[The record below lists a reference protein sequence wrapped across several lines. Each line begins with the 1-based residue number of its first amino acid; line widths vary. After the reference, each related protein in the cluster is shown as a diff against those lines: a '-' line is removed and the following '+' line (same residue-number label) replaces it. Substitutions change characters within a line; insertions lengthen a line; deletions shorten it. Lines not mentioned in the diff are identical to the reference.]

1 MQKTLIFIGVLISI
15 FFSKNLTAA
24 EPLECLKDAKAPEVI
39 QNEKGFYTLK
49 GKPLNF
55 DPCHSSVRFKVPTS
69 STKPPLFIFVHG
81 AGGFH
86 DNMRAFNLFYENG
99 FAVLGYDAFEPNGI
113 SQNMKGSVTNSQRQ
127 EMIFAA
133 TVGAMEWALKQ
144 KDIDTKRIYLYGI
157 SNGAT
162 VVVNL
167 AAMYDKTKI
176 KAVFSEAPAHAGMG
190 MPDDIKVP
198 LVLIFGK
205 EDTYGT
211 AANNPGLRWLHNGS
225 CRLNVYIPEAPKG
238 NSFNCNI
245 NSSPQMD
252 GESHLTWYEKQKSKK
267 KDIQIWLY
275 DDAAHG
281 IFNGELRQ
289 QTRGTPDGFKF
300 SAPEGAKS
308 EVKLKYLNDL
318 LTYINNHK

>member
-1 MQKTLIFIGVLISI
+1 MQRTLIIIGVLTII
-15 FFSKNLTAA
+15 FFSKNLIAA
-24 EPLECLKDAKAPEVI
+24 ETLDCLKDIKAPEVI
-39 QNEKGFYTLK
+39 KNEKGFYILK
-49 GKPLNF
+49 GKALNF
-55 DPCHSSVRFKVPTS
+55 DPCHSSVKFKVPTS
-69 STKPPLFIFVHG
+69 NTKPPLFIFVHG

-113 SQNMKGSVTNSQRQ
+113 SKNMNSSIGNSQRQ

-133 TVGAMEWALKQ
+133 TVGAVEWALKQ
-144 KDIDTKRIYLYGI
+144 KDIDAKRIYLYGI

-167 AAMYDKTKI
+167 AAMYDKNKI

-190 MPDDIKVP
+190 MPDDIKAP

-211 AANNPGLRWLHNGS
+211 PVNNTGLRWLHNGP

-245 NSSPQMD
+245 NSSPHMS
-252 GESHLTWYEKQKSKK
+252 GESHLAWYEKQKSKK
-267 KDIQIWLY
+267 KDIQMWLY

-289 QTRGTPDGFKF
+289 QIRSTPDGGRFN
-300 SAPEGAKS
+300 APEGAKND
-308 EVKLKYLNDL
+308 VKLKYLNDL
-318 LTYINNHK
+318 LTYINNNK